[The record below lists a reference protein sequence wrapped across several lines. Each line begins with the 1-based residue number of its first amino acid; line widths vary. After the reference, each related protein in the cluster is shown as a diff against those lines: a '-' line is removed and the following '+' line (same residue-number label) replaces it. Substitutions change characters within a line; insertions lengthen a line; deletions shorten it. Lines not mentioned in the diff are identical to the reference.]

1 MKSAIRIAQ
10 RRLLDWSRKHSGYDE
25 HMAKAHPPAGFILFG
40 DVEFTIETVVFEGGQ
55 VHFRGRAGTREAGM
69 VRGVPVILGTDHE
82 PVLGGTSSSDMG
94 VKTAASTSQFEYA
107 LNLEN
112 VRASSEEREMTA
124 QFPPPGAGDAPQP
137 A

>member
-1 MKSAIRIAQ
+1 MRIPRKLQLAV
-10 RRLLDWSRKHSGYDE
+10 LDWSRKHSGYDE

-40 DVEFTIETVVFEGGQ
+40 DVEFTIETVTFAGGQ
-55 VHFRGRAGTREAGM
+55 VHFTGRAGAREAGF

-94 VKTAASTSQFEYA
+94 VKTGGSTWQFEYG
-107 LNLEN
+107 LKLEN
-112 VRASSEEREMTA
+112 VRAKDETRAMTA
-124 QFPPPGAGDAPQP
+124 HFPPPGDDDAPQP